1 MAALNIGETG
11 GLQVYRAAAVL
22 QAGLACQPDPRLL
35 RHRGS
40 AVSGPGEDEPSTVT
54 CGSSYLF
61 EYQAGGGE
69 RVGLVLDFFDAP
81 DLVVVNDEMAEFVSA
96 IEPGSCPVVLVG
108 AEHDDGPVV
117 EGEREGV
124 DIGGVQRE
132 TDDQDAVLFEGLGD
146 VRYRAVGHAERLPY
160 LPGCFLE
167 FAVGG
172 RQAGDGNPG

>member
-1 MAALNIGETG
+1 
-11 GLQVYRAAAVL
+11 
-22 QAGLACQPDPRLL
+22 
-35 RHRGS
+35 
-40 AVSGPGEDEPSTVT
+40 VT

-117 EGEREGV
+117 EGERKGV
-124 DIGGVQRE
+124 DIVGVQRE
-132 TDDQDAVLFEGLGD
+132 TDDQDAVLSRVSATFGTGPLGMPNACRTCRAASSSSLSEAARP
-146 VRYRAVGHAERLPY
+146 VTGIRGRRTGGSPGARAVTARSW
-160 LPGCFLE
+160 
-167 FAVGG
+167 AM
-172 RQAGDGNPG
+172 